1 MRKQVLCDLAADI
14 PRLIKDAH
22 MKKLIGT
29 ATLLLLAACRGPAA
43 EPAAPAATTTQE
55 DVATTV
61 MPATPTP
68 VAAPAAAAAPDPA
81 PVPVPAPIAAGD
93 LTAVNQSIDDLLGDH
108 ERYQAVIQQFQK
120 AVADKDAATVASLVE
135 YPFTATI
142 DGKRVK
148 IANGDAFV
156 QQYEK
161 IVTPAIA
168 NVITQQKYSEL
179 MVNYK
184 GVMFGSGEAWI
195 NGICKDKACQ
205 KFDVRVVAI
214 QPTS

>member
-1 MRKQVLCDLAADI
+1 V
-14 PRLIKDAH
+14 
-22 MKKLIGT
+22 KKLIGT
-29 ATLLLLAACRGPAA
+29 AMLLALAACRDPAPDPTVPA
-43 EPAAPAATTTQE
+43 VDSAKEPATSAVRPADPAPS
-55 DVATTV
+55 
-61 MPATPTP
+61 PTPTP
-68 VAAPAAAAAPDPA
+68 APTPTPTPTADDDP
-81 PVPVPAPIAAGD
+81 
-93 LTAVNQSIDDLLGDH
+93 TAVNQSIDDLLGDH
-108 ERYQAVIQQFQK
+108 EHYQTVIHQFQQ
-120 AVADKDAATVASLVE
+120 AVADKDAATVASLVN

-168 NVITQQKYSEL
+168 KAITQQKYSEL

>member
-1 MRKQVLCDLAADI
+1 
-14 PRLIKDAH
+14 

-29 ATLLLLAACRGPAA
+29 AMLLALVACRDPAPDSTVPA
-43 EPAAPAATTTQE
+43 VDTRMESATSAAPAA
-55 DVATTV
+55 D
-61 MPATPTP
+61 PAPSPSPSPSPTP
-68 VAAPAAAAAPDPA
+68 APAADDDPA
-81 PVPVPAPIAAGD
+81 
-93 LTAVNQSIDDLLGDH
+93 AVNQSIDDLLGDH
-108 ERYQAVIQQFQK
+108 ERYQEVIRQFQK
-120 AVADKDAATVASLVE
+120 AVADKDAATVASLVN

-148 IANGDAFV
+148 IADSDAFV

-168 NVITQQKYSEL
+168 DAITQQKYSEL

>member
-1 MRKQVLCDLAADI
+1 MKQ
-14 PRLIKDAH
+14 
-22 MKKLIGT
+22 LIGI
-29 ATLLLLAACRGPAA
+29 AALLLLAACRNPTP
-43 EPAAPAATTTQE
+43 EPAAPAATN
-55 DVATTV
+55 D
-61 MPATPTP
+61 
-68 VAAPAAAAAPDPA
+68 AAPATAASIPAPTPAPAAPDPS
-81 PVPVPAPIAAGD
+81 PVPAPATAD
-93 LTAVNQSIDDLLGDH
+93 DPTAVNQSIDDLLGDH
-108 ERYQAVIQQFQK
+108 SRYQAVIQQFQK
-120 AVADKDAATVASLVE
+120 AVADKDAAAVASLVD

-148 IANGDAFV
+148 LANADAFV
-156 QQYEK
+156 QQYDK

-168 NVITQQKYSEL
+168 NAITQQKYSQL

>member
-1 MRKQVLCDLAADI
+1 
-14 PRLIKDAH
+14 
-22 MKKLIGT
+22 MKKLTGT
-29 ATLLLLAACRGPAA
+29 ATLLLLAACSDPAPDPTVPA
-43 EPAAPAATTTQE
+43 VDSAKEPATSAVRPADPAPS
-55 DVATTV
+55 
-61 MPATPTP
+61 PTPTP
-68 VAAPAAAAAPDPA
+68 APTPTPTAADDP
-81 PVPVPAPIAAGD
+81 
-93 LTAVNQSIDDLLGDH
+93 TAVNQSIDDLLGDH
-108 ERYQAVIQQFQK
+108 ERYQTVIHQFQK
-120 AVADKDAATVASLVE
+120 AVADKDATTVASLVN

-168 NVITQQKYSEL
+168 QAITQQKYSEL

>member
-1 MRKQVLCDLAADI
+1 
-14 PRLIKDAH
+14 

-29 ATLLLLAACRGPAA
+29 AMLLLLTACRESAPEPTASAADTAKQPAA
-43 EPAAPAATTTQE
+43 ATSAVPAAAPVAAVPAA
-55 DVATTV
+55 D
-61 MPATPTP
+61 PAPTPTP
-68 VAAPAAAAAPDPA
+68 VPTAVDDP
-81 PVPVPAPIAAGD
+81 
-93 LTAVNQSIDDLLGDH
+93 TAVNQAIDDLLGAH

-120 AVADKDAATVASLVE
+120 AVADKDAATVASLVD

-142 DGKRVK
+142 EGQRVE
-148 IANGDAFV
+148 IADREAFV
-156 QQYEK
+156 QHYDE
-161 IVTPAIA
+161 IVTAAIA
-168 NVITQQKYSEL
+168 RAITEQKYSQL

-195 NGICKDKACQ
+195 NGICKDQACE

>member
-1 MRKQVLCDLAADI
+1 
-14 PRLIKDAH
+14 

-29 ATLLLLAACRGPAA
+29 AALLLLAACRG
-43 EPAAPAATTTQE
+43 AAPESTAPTAESTKE
-55 DVATTV
+55 DVAAVVST
-61 MPATPTP
+61 
-68 VAAPAAAAAPDPA
+68 APAAAPAPAASDPA
-81 PVPVPAPIAAGD
+81 PVPAQASADDP
-93 LTAVNQSIDDLLGDH
+93 TAVNQSIDDLLGDH
-108 ERYQAVIQQFQK
+108 VRYQAVIRQFQK
-120 AVADKDAATVASLVE
+120 AVADKDAATVASLVN

-142 DGKRVK
+142 DGTQVK
-148 IANGDAFV
+148 IADREGFV
-156 QQYEK
+156 QQYDK

-168 NVITQQKYSEL
+168 SAITQQKYSEL